1 MKLNDFLRSL
11 SKLRVDRSKGAPAP
25 HKAILLLSIID
36 SIDSG
41 EILNNRIYITA
52 ELVAR
57 FKDTWNN
64 LVDTAGFSPNFSLPF
79 FHLKSDKFWQ
89 LNTIPGREILVT
101 SSHSIRS
108 FQALKYAVNYASFSE
123 DVYHLLLDS
132 ESRSIIRAHILKS
145 YFNVLSTNI
154 YRSPG
159 LFEIISEKLLA
170 EPPSEYKK
178 EIANSNEEDIFVR
191 SGVFKKV
198 VPRIYN
204 YTCCISGMRIDTARE
219 IQMIDACHIIPFAES
234 HDDTITNGIS
244 LSPSLHRAFDRFLVT
259 INDNY
264 RVVVSDKFIE
274 QGDHSLKKFHDQ
286 EILLPN
292 NQDYRPSTENLQWHY
307 RTFMSL
313 NSV

>member
-1 MKLNDFLRSL
+1 MKLNEFLTAL

-25 HKAILLLSIID
+25 HKAILLLSIIESFD
-36 SIDSG
+36 RG
-41 EILNNRIYITA
+41 EVADNRIFITA

-57 FKDTWNN
+57 FKDIWSN
-64 LVDTAGFSPNFSLPF
+64 LVNTTLFSSNFSLPF
-79 FHLKSDKFWQ
+79 FPLKSDRFWH
-89 LNTIPGREILVT
+89 LKTIPGREILVT

-123 DVYHLLLDS
+123 EVYQLLLDAKT
-132 ESRSIIRAHILKS
+132 RSIIRAHLLKA
-145 YFNVLSTNI
+145 YFRIHETTISTAPSLFDLLSE
-154 YRSPG
+154 R
-159 LFEIISEKLLA
+159 LLA

-178 EIANSNEEDIFVR
+178 EIATATEEDIFVR

-198 VPRIYN
+198 VPRVYN

-219 IQMIDACHIIPFAES
+219 IQMIDACHIVPFSES
-234 HDDTITNGIS
+234 HDDTISNGIS

-286 EILLPN
+286 EILLPSN
-292 NQDYRPSTENLQWHY
+292 LRYRPSPENIQWHY
-307 RTFMSL
+307 QKFLAVNR
-313 NSV
+313 